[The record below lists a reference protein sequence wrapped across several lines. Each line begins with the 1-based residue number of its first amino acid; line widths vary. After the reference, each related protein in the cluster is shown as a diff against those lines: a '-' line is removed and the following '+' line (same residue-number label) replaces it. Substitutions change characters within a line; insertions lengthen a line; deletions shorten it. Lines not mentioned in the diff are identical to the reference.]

1 MKSHRYEPI
10 GISRFPQPRRATE
23 AGLAPSG
30 VASQG
35 PPVISLSLRFALV
48 IIASSPFASAQGI
61 FSKAI
66 EQARRVADK
75 ESFGGELN
83 FPDGVARFFDLGL
96 NEITAAPAP
105 VFQTSAGFVKWSD
118 KMRSEGKSEP
128 AVALT
133 AKLNQLVAGALP
145 QVAQLVRAGVVKLKL
160 DSSTDFKAGRT
171 TLVDALRK
179 VVSPGLKNQL
189 RAGVAQAGEMA
200 GLPAAF
206 DAFIAASGAKISDPK
221 AALGLLVDQA
231 AAQAIDHVFLQLA
244 KQETAYRADPARATD
259 KTVAGI
265 FNTLK

>member
-1 MKSHRYEPI
+1 M
-10 GISRFPQPRRATE
+10 
-23 AGLAPSG
+23 
-30 VASQG
+30 
-35 PPVISLSLRFALV
+35 ISLSLRFALV
-48 IIASSPFASAQGI
+48 IIASSPLASAQGV

-75 ESFGGELN
+75 ESFGGEIN

-96 NEITAAPAP
+96 NEIIAAPAP

-118 KMRSEGKSEP
+118 KMRSDGKPES
-128 AVALT
+128 ASALT
-133 AKLNQLVAGALP
+133 VKLNQLLAEALP

-179 VVSPGLKNQL
+179 IVAPGLKDQL

-200 GLPAAF
+200 SLPAAF
-206 DAFIAASGAKISDPK
+206 DTFIAASGAKISDPK

-231 AAQAIDHVFLQLA
+231 VAQAIDHVFLQLA

-259 KTVAGI
+259 KTVAGV